1 MEGSELL
8 KAKDY
13 TNDFESYDCII
24 IIMIIIIIIYIKII
38 IIIIILALFY
48 ISTRWLFICKIH
60 LLKNISAKKIQ
71 ISHFYQNEIHLLR
84 NKVTNIGDVK

>member
-1 MEGSELL
+1 MEGSDLL

-13 TNDFESYDCII
+13 TNDFEFYDCII
-24 IIMIIIIIIYIKII
+24 IIIYNKII
-38 IIIIILALFY
+38 IIIIIMALFC

-71 ISHFYQNEIHLLR
+71 ISYFYQNEIHLLR

>member
-1 MEGSELL
+1 MEGSDLL

-13 TNDFESYDCII
+13 TNDFEFYDCII
-24 IIMIIIIIIYIKII
+24 IIIIIIIIYNKII
-38 IIIIILALFY
+38 IIIIIMALFC

-71 ISHFYQNEIHLLR
+71 ISYFYQNEIHLLR
-84 NKVTNIGDVK
+84 NKVTNIGPVK

>member
-1 MEGSELL
+1 MWCVEGSDLL

-13 TNDFESYDCII
+13 TNDFEFYDCII
-24 IIMIIIIIIYIKII
+24 IIIIYNKII
-38 IIIIILALFY
+38 IIIIIMALFC

-71 ISHFYQNEIHLLR
+71 ISYFYQNEIHLLR

>member
-1 MEGSELL
+1 MEGSDLL

-13 TNDFESYDCII
+13 TNDFEFYDCII
-24 IIMIIIIIIYIKII
+24 IIIYNKII
-38 IIIIILALFY
+38 IIIIIMALFC
-48 ISTRWLFICKIH
+48 ISSRWLFICKIH

-71 ISHFYQNEIHLLR
+71 ISYFYQNEIHLLR

>member
-1 MEGSELL
+1 MWCVEGSDLL

-24 IIMIIIIIIYIKII
+24 IIITIIYISMYNKII
-38 IIIIILALFY
+38 IIIIIIMALFC
-48 ISTRWLFICKIH
+48 IFTRWLFICKIH

-71 ISHFYQNEIHLLR
+71 ISYFYQNEIHLLR
-84 NKVTNIGDVK
+84 T

>member
-1 MEGSELL
+1 M
-8 KAKDY
+8 
-13 TNDFESYDCII
+13 I
-24 IIMIIIIIIYIKII
+24 IIM
-38 IIIIILALFY
+38 ALFY

-71 ISHFYQNEIHLLR
+71 ISYFYQNEIHLLR

>member
-1 MEGSELL
+1 MEGSDLL

-13 TNDFESYDCII
+13 TNDFEFYDCII
-24 IIMIIIIIIYIKII
+24 IIIIIIYNNKII
-38 IIIIILALFY
+38 IIIIIMALFC

-71 ISHFYQNEIHLLR
+71 ISYFYQNEIHLLR
-84 NKVTNIGDVK
+84 NKVINIGDVK

>member
-1 MEGSELL
+1 MEGSDLL

-24 IIMIIIIIIYIKII
+24 IILIIYNINNKIIMIIIM
-38 IIIIILALFY
+38 ALFC

-71 ISHFYQNEIHLLR
+71 ISYFYQNEIHLLR
-84 NKVTNIGDVK
+84 NKVINIGDVK

>member
-1 MEGSELL
+1 MEGSDLL

-13 TNDFESYDCII
+13 TNDFEFYDCII
-24 IIMIIIIIIYIKII
+24 IIIIYNKII
-38 IIIIILALFY
+38 IIIIIMALFC

-71 ISHFYQNEIHLLR
+71 ISYFYQNEIHLLR
-84 NKVTNIGDVK
+84 NKVTNIGPVK

>member
-1 MEGSELL
+1 MEGSDLL

-13 TNDFESYDCII
+13 TNDFEFYDCII
-24 IIMIIIIIIYIKII
+24 IIIIYNKII
-38 IIIIILALFY
+38 IIIIIMALFC

-71 ISHFYQNEIHLLR
+71 ISYFYQNEIHLLR
-84 NKVTNIGDVK
+84 KKVTNIGDVK

>member
-1 MEGSELL
+1 MEGSDLL

-24 IIMIIIIIIYIKII
+24 IILIIYNINNKIIMIIIM
-38 IIIIILALFY
+38 ALFY

-71 ISHFYQNEIHLLR
+71 ISYFYQNEIHLLR